1 MEDDSDSEEIEVTAA
16 EVIEK
21 LEEAWLNEKFAP
33 ELLHSKVELVECL
46 LEQIQEM
53 DEKLKAAP
61 KGDIA
66 ASLQIMELERVK
78 FIMSSYMRRRIE
90 KIEEFTVHIL
100 EEEAGRSEGQ
110 PSKLS
115 PEELRYAKE
124 FADNM
129 ESLFSSLALRH
140 MPANMQSIDRKKV
153 ARPNLNSH
161 VFLTVTE
168 NQDQVLV
175 DPEEEPF
182 DLEEGT
188 QHIMR
193 YGPVA
198 PLVNSSAVK
207 LI

>member
-1 MEDDSDSEEIEVTAA
+1 MPMSGSMTPPVLMDQHHSTHLPHAA
-16 EVIEK
+16 I
-21 LEEAWLNEKFAP
+21 
-33 ELLHSKVELVECL
+33 
-46 LEQIQEM
+46 
-53 DEKLKAAP
+53 
-61 KGDIA
+61 
-66 ASLQIMELERVK
+66 
-78 FIMSSYMRRRIE
+78 
-90 KIEEFTVHIL
+90 
-100 EEEAGRSEGQ
+100 
-110 PSKLS
+110 
-115 PEELRYAKE
+115 
-124 FADNM
+124 
-129 ESLFSSLALRH
+129 
-140 MPANMQSIDRKKV
+140 